1 MAVTVSVCECALH
14 CGMWVRCIVKR
25 NLQIHLNYTYADVLG
40 AVADTLEWIQ
50 ILAVQLVAHSD
61 DWLLPPRPAD
71 FCLCFHWQRAQRMM
85 KTCGM
90 PRKIMCGRA
99 NGLRVTGHGQRTTDR
114 GQLATGYT
122 ADWDRQATWPVGQY
136 AASSICYTNRE
147 YLRYLKRC
155 AVQKKR
161 KLLNLRLS

>member
-99 NGLRVTGHGQRTTDR
+99 NGLRVTGHGPRATDHRPRTTSNGLHGRLRPTSDMACR
-114 GQLATGYT
+114 
-122 ADWDRQATWPVGQY
+122 
-136 AASSICYTNRE
+136 SIC
-147 YLRYLKRC
+147 
-155 AVQKKR
+155 R
-161 KLLNLRLS
+161 KQHLLH